1 MSEIRPVQDDP
12 VRPSPGQVENEKAD
26 NDGGGGHRLSVSKS
40 VSGAGDTVVVEPADK
55 EGKLDQAAI
64 EA

>member
-12 VRPSPGQVENEKAD
+12 VRPSQGQVEENEKAD
-26 NDGGGGHRLSVSKS
+26 DHVGHRLSVSKT
-40 VSGAGDTVVVEPADK
+40 VSGAGGTVVVEPATN

>member
-12 VRPSPGQVENEKAD
+12 VRPSPGQIEENEKAD
-26 NDGGGGHRLSVSKS
+26 NDGGRLSVSKT
-40 VSGAGDTVVVEPADK
+40 VSGAGGTVVVEPANK
-55 EGKLDQAAI
+55 EGELDQAAI